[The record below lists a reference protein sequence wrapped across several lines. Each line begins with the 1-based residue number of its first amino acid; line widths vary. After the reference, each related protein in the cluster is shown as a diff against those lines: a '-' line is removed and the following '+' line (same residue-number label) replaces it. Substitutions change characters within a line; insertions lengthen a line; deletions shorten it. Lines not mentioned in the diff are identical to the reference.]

1 MPFCTKTLINTY
13 TMRVH
18 AAQTPVLFHGKA
30 EVLRMHTVAPG
41 RAVLHLNFILKIH
54 QEILKYNFA

>member
-1 MPFCTKTLINTY
+1 
-13 TMRVH
+13 MRVH

-30 EVLRMHTVAPG
+30 EVLRMHTVASG
-41 RAVLHLNFILKIH
+41 RAVLQLNFILKIH